1 MEFVAT
7 LRSFGALA
15 RGLKAWQDQ
24 GRLLSGGQWF
34 QVLLDRLVDLG
45 FAYQAGSFTHGS
57 VGAFDWPWYTG
68 HLGDLLLMEI
78 CGRGVAFLWQRP
90 SAVQE
95 GGRSFG
101 LLQVL
106 QHWFDSGCSPLAW
119 REILMCSIPKGK
131 EPRADGAVDV
141 NGLRRISVECALWSL
156 VASTFCRC
164 DSVRHWALS
173 WAPREFY
180 GALQGRDCFSGL
192 FFFFFFLNSA
202 VNVDGEAL
210 AAMDLA
216 KALRWSCG

>member
-1 MEFVAT
+1 MIRDHWRQVWDRDRPADQDILDAWRSEAGPARQPLRWEHLSAEELSRTVASST
-7 LRSFGALA
+7 ATAAGPSGWTVAEL
-15 RGLKAWQDQ
+15 QDAP
-24 GRLLSGGQWF
+24 
-34 QVLLDRLVDLG
+34 LDFWRD
-45 FAYQAGSFTHGS
+45 FA
-57 VGAFDWPWYTG
+57 
-68 HLGDLLLMEI
+68 
-78 CGRGVAFLWQRP
+78 
-90 SAVQE
+90 
-95 GGRSFG
+95 
-101 LLQVL
+101 QVL

-192 FFFFFFLNSA
+192 FFF
-202 VNVDGEAL
+202 
-210 AAMDLA
+210 
-216 KALRWSCG
+216 KLRCEC